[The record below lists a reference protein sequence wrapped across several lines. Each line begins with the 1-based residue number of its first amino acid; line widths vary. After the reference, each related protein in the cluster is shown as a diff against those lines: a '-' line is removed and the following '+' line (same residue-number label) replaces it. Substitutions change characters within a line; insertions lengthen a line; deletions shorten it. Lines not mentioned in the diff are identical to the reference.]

1 MMVVQTTSGNTYSY
15 LRSTNEIVSGCR
27 EEDLR
32 PIRFAERK
40 RIYEF
45 PHLQTFTL
53 GVTTKCNFRCIYC
66 CYSGSYRNNRMHGNA
81 SMSSADIDKIL
92 DFVEAHA
99 KVYPIILSFYG
110 GESLLE
116 FPFISQCVQK
126 AGNRWGNSVRFEVST
141 NGYLLSEACIDWL
154 YRHEVSLF
162 VSLDGTR
169 EYQDMQRPLA
179 DGRGTFLVI
188 RKRLEYLQKTYP
200 QYVADKLM
208 LLMTV
213 MDMADLPSIAES
225 WQSDELLR
233 QMPLGRI
240 SAVAPNYGQ
249 GVSRL
254 SFEETL
260 DTYARLLKAYER
272 MPDSVVLK
280 VFLERWLGEW
290 MERPVFEMEMP
301 QEVPTCLPDNRKI
314 YIDTAYALSVCE
326 KVPDTFRFGTLQS
339 GIDWEA
345 VDEMASKTYQLIT
358 DRCAECPIARLCD
371 VCPAMLDLSS
381 REMDVYCHNQLVMQ
395 RVKLQLFC
403 EMAEKRLI

>member
-15 LRSTNEIVSGCR
+15 LRSTNEIVSGCI
-27 EEDLR
+27 EEELR

-40 RIYEF
+40 QIYEF

-53 GVTTKCNFRCIYC
+53 GVTTKCNFRCVYC

-92 DFVEAHA
+92 DFVEA
-99 KVYPIILSFYG
+99 
-110 GESLLE
+110 
-116 FPFISQCVQK
+116 FPFLSQCVQK
-126 AGNRWGNSVRFEVST
+126 ALCRWGNSVRFELST
-141 NGYLLSEACIDWL
+141 NGYLLTEACIDWL
-154 YRHEVSLF
+154 YRHEVNLF

-169 EYQDMQRPLA
+169 EYQDVQRPLA
-179 DGRGTFLVI
+179 DGRGTFQVV

-200 QYVADKLM
+200 QYVADKVM

-225 WQSDELLR
+225 WQNDELLR

-260 DTYARLLKAYER
+260 ETYTRILKAYER

-280 VFLERWLGEW
+280 VFFERWLGEW
-290 MERPVFEMEMP
+290 TERPVFEMEMP

-314 YIDTAYALSVCE
+314 YIDTACTLSVCE
-326 KVPDTFRFGTLQS
+326 KVPDTFRFGSVHT

-345 VDEMASKTYQLIT
+345 VNEMASNTYQLIT

-371 VCPAMLDLSS
+371 VCPAVLDLSGQ
-381 REMDVYCHNQLVMQ
+381 EMDVYCHNQLVMQ